1 MRIISSHYGAI
12 KWPGE
17 GLVFQPPLSRTSIFA
32 SLGRLACRYR
42 WLILTLWVGLLV
54 LGGMFAPRLDS
65 VLHGTGT
72 TYEAGQAAQTDR
84 LLQDR
89 LGLDTD
95 ALTVVFEYGNG
106 GDGFSEPVVGQRPD
120 IQPLL
125 ANVEALPVVKSIAQP
140 APLSGI
146 EAEAVDYRFIS
157 LRATVGDTNAAIAS
171 LLNLLEQETP
181 AGVTSYL
188 TGKAVV
194 DYEAQEI
201 SKKDLVRA
209 EALSLPLTL
218 IALVFIFG
226 SVAAALLPVAMA
238 MATVTVTSGLIYGIA
253 QSFDVSIFA
262 VTLTTMLG
270 LGVGIDFTLVMVSR
284 FREELARRAVPDAVV
299 ETMATAGEA
308 VFYSGLTT
316 CIGLL
321 SLLLFPVVLLRSLG
335 VAGSLV
341 VLMSVLAALTLV
353 PALLSVLGH
362 QIDRWRVFT
371 PREGTGFWGRFS
383 RQVIRHRVVAIAA
396 VVAIILVLMSPF
408 WQAQWGL
415 GDVNALPATAQARQ
429 GVDVL
434 EEAISAGRMA
444 PILVAVATENG
455 DRVLASDSVE
465 TLYGLVESLRADDRV
480 ASVESLF
487 NLDSSF
493 DLATYQQ
500 LYQAPD
506 QIPFEPVAA
515 AVERLSSDDTTLIL
529 VSSSTDSNDPQSRAL
544 VRELRQTTLPG
555 LTLSVGGE
563 TAKSLDTIDIIV
575 QRLPWAIA
583 AVFLITFVSLTRLF
597 NSVVMPIKA
606 IFLNIMSIG
615 ASFGALVFIF
625 QQGNFQNLLGFT
637 PVGYL
642 DILLPIVLFC
652 VLFGL
657 SMDYEV
663 FLLTR
668 IKESYDRTGDNTS
681 AIIEGLECT
690 GRIITSS
697 ALLTI
702 IVTASFA
709 FTSIIFVK
717 ALGLGI
723 AISVLIDSTL
733 IRAVLVPASMR
744 LMGHWNWWCPTL
756 KQRSFSS

>member
-1 MRIISSHYGAI
+1 
-12 KWPGE
+12 
-17 GLVFQPPLSRTSIFA
+17 
-32 SLGRLACRYR
+32 
-42 WLILTLWVGLLV
+42 
-54 LGGMFAPRLDS
+54 
-65 VLHGTGT
+65 
-72 TYEAGQAAQTDR
+72 
-84 LLQDR
+84 
-89 LGLDTD
+89 
-95 ALTVVFEYGNG
+95 
-106 GDGFSEPVVGQRPD
+106 
-120 IQPLL
+120 
-125 ANVEALPVVKSIAQP
+125 
-140 APLSGI
+140 
-146 EAEAVDYRFIS
+146 
-157 LRATVGDTNAAIAS
+157 
-171 LLNLLEQETP
+171 
-181 AGVTSYL
+181 
-188 TGKAVV
+188 
-194 DYEAQEI
+194 
-201 SKKDLVRA
+201 
-209 EALSLPLTL
+209 
-218 IALVFIFG
+218 
-226 SVAAALLPVAMA
+226 
-238 MATVTVTSGLIYGIA
+238 
-253 QSFDVSIFA
+253 
-262 VTLTTMLG
+262 TMLG

>member
-1 MRIISSHYGAI
+1 MAYRYR
-12 KWPGE
+12 
-17 GLVFQPPLSRTSIFA
+17 GLV
-32 SLGRLACRYR
+32 LA
-42 WLILTLWVGLLV
+42 LWVVLLG
-54 LGGMFAPRLDS
+54 LGGLFAPRLES

-72 TYEAGQAAQTDR
+72 TYERGEAAQTDR
-84 LLQDR
+84 LLADR
-89 LGLDTD
+89 LGLDAD
-95 ALTVVFEYGNG
+95 ALTVVFEYAD
-106 GDGFSEPVVGQRPD
+106 GDRASGSVADQRPD

-125 ANVEALPVVKSIAQP
+125 SQLAVLPAVESVSQPAALP
-140 APLSGI
+140 G
-146 EAEAVDYRFIS
+146 EAGDVDYRSIS
-157 LRATVGDTNAAIAS
+157 LRVAEGDTNTAIAT
-171 LLNLLEQETP
+171 LLTLLQEETP

-201 SKKDLVRA
+201 SKRDLVRA

-226 SVAAALLPVAMA
+226 SVVAALLPVVMA
-238 MATVTVTSGLIYGIA
+238 VATVTVTSGLIYAIA
-253 QSFDVSIFA
+253 QFSEVSIFA

-284 FREELARRAVPDAVV
+284 FREELVHRPVPEAVT

-353 PALLSVLGH
+353 PALLGVLGH
-362 QIDRWRVFT
+362 QINRWRVFT
-371 PREGTGFWGRFS
+371 PREGVGFWGPFS
-383 RQVIRHRVVAIAA
+383 RRVIRYRVVAIAA

-415 GDVNALPATAQARQ
+415 GDVNALPASAQARQ
-429 GVDVL
+429 GVEVL
-434 EEAISAGRMA
+434 EEAISAGRTA
-444 PILVAVATENG
+444 PILVAVTTETG
-455 DRVLASDSVE
+455 DRVLAPDSVE
-465 TLYGLVESLRADDRV
+465 TLYTWVESLTTDARI
-480 ASVESLF
+480 ASVQSLF
-487 NLDSSF
+487 NLDPTF
-493 DLATYQQ
+493 DLTTYQQ
-500 LYQAPD
+500 LYRTPSR
-506 QIPFEPVAA
+506 IPPESVAA
-515 AVERLSSDDTTLIL
+515 AVARLSADDTTLISI
-529 VSSSTDSNDPQSRAL
+529 SSRADSNSPQSRQL
-544 VRELRQTTLPG
+544 VRELRQKSLPG
-555 LTLSVGGE
+555 LTLSVGGT
-563 TAKSLDTIDIIV
+563 TAKSLDTIDVIG
-575 QRLPWAIA
+575 QRAPLAIA
-583 AVFLITFVSLTRLF
+583 AIFLVTFVSLTQLF
-597 NSVVMPIKA
+597 NSVVMPLKA
-606 IFLNIMSIG
+606 IFLNVMSIG

-625 QQGNFQNLLGFT
+625 QQGHFQNLLNFT

-663 FLLTR
+663 FLLAR
-668 IKESYDRTGDNTS
+668 IKEAYDRTGNNTD
-681 AIIEGLECT
+681 AIVEGLECT

-744 LMGHWNWWCPTL
+744 LMGRWNWWCPAL
-756 KQRSFSS
+756 RKRQSFSG

>member
-1 MRIISSHYGAI
+1 MA
-12 KWPGE
+12 
-17 GLVFQPPLSRTSIFA
+17 
-32 SLGRLACRYR
+32 
-42 WLILTLWVGLLV
+42 LWVVLLG
-54 LGGMFAPRLDS
+54 LGGLFAPRLES

-72 TYEAGQAAQTDR
+72 TYERGEAAQTDR
-84 LLQDR
+84 LLADR
-89 LGLDTD
+89 LGLDAD
-95 ALTVVFEYGNG
+95 ALTVVFEYAD
-106 GDGFSEPVVGQRPD
+106 GDRASGSVADQRPD

-125 ANVEALPVVKSIAQP
+125 SQLAVLPAVESVSQPAALP
-140 APLSGI
+140 G
-146 EAEAVDYRFIS
+146 EAGDVDYRSIS
-157 LRATVGDTNAAIAS
+157 LRVAEGDTNTAIAT
-171 LLNLLEQETP
+171 LLTLLQEETP

-201 SKKDLVRA
+201 SKRDLVRA

-226 SVAAALLPVAMA
+226 SVVAALLPVVMA
-238 MATVTVTSGLIYGIA
+238 VATVTVTSGLIYAIA
-253 QSFDVSIFA
+253 QFSEVSIFA

-284 FREELARRAVPDAVV
+284 FREELVHRPVPEAVT

-353 PALLSVLGH
+353 PALLGVLGH
-362 QIDRWRVFT
+362 QINRWRVFT
-371 PREGTGFWGRFS
+371 PREGVGFWGPFS
-383 RQVIRHRVVAIAA
+383 RRVIRYRVVAIAA

-415 GDVNALPATAQARQ
+415 GDVNALPASAQARQ
-429 GVDVL
+429 GVEVL
-434 EEAISAGRMA
+434 EEAISAGRTA
-444 PILVAVATENG
+444 PILVAVTTETG
-455 DRVLASDSVE
+455 DRVLAPDSVE
-465 TLYGLVESLRADDRV
+465 TLYTWVESLTTDARI
-480 ASVESLF
+480 ASVQSLF
-487 NLDSSF
+487 NLDPTF
-493 DLATYQQ
+493 DLTTYQQ
-500 LYQAPD
+500 LYRTPSR
-506 QIPFEPVAA
+506 IPPESVAA
-515 AVERLSSDDTTLIL
+515 AVARLSADDTTLISI
-529 VSSSTDSNDPQSRAL
+529 SSRADSNSPQSRQL
-544 VRELRQTTLPG
+544 VRELRQKSLPG
-555 LTLSVGGE
+555 LTLSVGGT
-563 TAKSLDTIDIIV
+563 TAKSLDTIDVIG
-575 QRLPWAIA
+575 QRAPLAIA
-583 AVFLITFVSLTRLF
+583 AIFLVTFVSLTQLF
-597 NSVVMPIKA
+597 NSVVMPLKA
-606 IFLNIMSIG
+606 IFLNVMSIG

-625 QQGNFQNLLGFT
+625 QQGHFQNLLNFT

-663 FLLTR
+663 FLLAR
-668 IKESYDRTGDNTS
+668 IKEAYDRTGNNTD
-681 AIIEGLECT
+681 AIVEGLECT

-744 LMGHWNWWCPTL
+744 LMGRWNWWCPAL
-756 KQRSFSS
+756 RKRQSFSG

>member
-1 MRIISSHYGAI
+1 MRQQ
-12 KWPGE
+12 PGL
-17 GLVFQPPLSRTSIFA
+17 GPSNQSLFA
-32 SLGRLACRYR
+32 RLGRLSYRYR
-42 WLILTLWVGLLV
+42 GLVLALWAVLLV
-54 LGGMFAPRLDS
+54 LGGLFAPRLDG

-72 TYEAGQAAQTDR
+72 TYEQGEAAQTDR
-84 LLQDR
+84 LLDDR
-89 LGLDTD
+89 LGLDAD
-95 ALTVVFEYGNG
+95 ALTVVFQHTGR
-106 GDGFSEPVVGQRPD
+106 RPD
-120 IQPLL
+120 LQPLL
-125 ANVEALPVVKSIAQP
+125 SDLAALPAVESISQTVATP
-140 APLSGI
+140 AIAG
-146 EAEAVDYRFIS
+146 AGAGVDYHLMS
-157 LRATVGDTNAAIAS
+157 LKAGSDANTTIAA
-171 LLNLLEQETP
+171 LLTLLEEETP
-181 AGVTSYL
+181 AGVASYL

-201 SKKDLVRA
+201 SRTDLVRA

-226 SVAAALLPVAMA
+226 SVVAALLPVVMA
-238 MATVTVTSGLIYGIA
+238 VATVTVTSGLIYAIA
-253 QSFDVSIFA
+253 QFSEVSIFA

-284 FREELARRAVPDAVV
+284 FREELVHRSVLEAVV

-353 PALLSVLGH
+353 PALLGILGH
-362 QIDRWRVFT
+362 QINRWRLLT
-371 PREGTGFWGRFS
+371 PQEGAGFWGPFS
-383 RQVIRHRVVAIAA
+383 RRVIRYRVVAIAA
-396 VVAIILVLMSPF
+396 VVAIVLVLMAPF

-429 GVDVL
+429 GVEVL
-434 EEAISAGRMA
+434 EEALSAGRTA
-444 PILVAVATENG
+444 PVLLAVTAKNGDSVLNPDVVATLHNLVASLEA
-455 DRVLASDSVE
+455 DR
-465 TLYGLVESLRADDRV
+465 RV
-480 ASVESLF
+480 ASVQSLF
-487 NLDSSF
+487 NLDPAF

-500 LYQAPD
+500 LYQGPAP
-506 QIPFEPVAA
+506 IPLAAVAA
-515 AVERLSSDDTTLIL
+515 AVEQLSGGDTTLIS
-529 VSSSTDSNDPQSRAL
+529 VHSNTDSNHPQSREL
-544 VRELRQTTLPG
+544 VRELRRLTLPG
-555 LTLSVGGE
+555 LDLSVGGE
-563 TAKSLDTIDIIV
+563 TAKSLDTIEVIG
-575 QRLPWAIA
+575 QRAPWAIA
-583 AVFLITFVSLTRLF
+583 AIVLITFVSLTRLF
-597 NSVVMPIKA
+597 NSVIMPLKA

-625 QQGNFQNLLGFT
+625 QQGHFQNILDFT

-668 IKESYDRTGDNTS
+668 IKEAYDRTGNNTD
-681 AIIEGLECT
+681 AIVEGLERT

-744 LMGHWNWWCPTL
+744 LMGDWNWWSPAWG
-756 KQRSFSS
+756 KRSLSS

>member
-1 MRIISSHYGAI
+1 MTY
-12 KWPGE
+12 
-17 GLVFQPPLSRTSIFA
+17 
-32 SLGRLACRYR
+32 RYR
-42 WLILTLWVGLLV
+42 GLILALWVVLLG
-54 LGGMFAPRLDS
+54 LGGLFAPRLDS

-72 TYEAGQAAQTDR
+72 TYERGEAAQTDR
-84 LLQDR
+84 LLEEH
-89 LGLDTD
+89 LGLDAD
-95 ALTVVFEYGNG
+95 ALTVVFEYAKG
-106 GDGFSEPVVGQRPD
+106 GDRISELAIDQRPD

-125 ANVEALPVVKSIAQP
+125 NDLAALPTVESVSQTTALP
-140 APLSGI
+140 G
-146 EAEAVDYRFIS
+146 ETGNVDYRLIS
-157 LRATVGDTNAAIAS
+157 LRVSGGDTNTAIA
-171 LLNLLEQETP
+171 NLLALLDEETP

-226 SVAAALLPVAMA
+226 SVVAALLPVVMA
-238 MATVTVTSGLIYGIA
+238 LATVTVTSGLIYAIT
-253 QSFDVSIFA
+253 QFSEVSIFA

-284 FREELARRAVPDAVV
+284 FREELAHRSVLESVV

-353 PALLSVLGH
+353 PALLGLLGH
-362 QIDRWRVFT
+362 QINRWRLLT
-371 PREGTGFWGRFS
+371 PSQGAGFWGPFS
-383 RQVIRHRVVAIAA
+383 RRVIRYRVVAIAA

-415 GDVNALPATAQARQ
+415 GDVNALPASAQARQ
-429 GVDVL
+429 GVEVL
-434 EEAISAGRMA
+434 EEAISAGRTA
-444 PILVAVATENG
+444 PILVAVTAADG
-455 DRVLASDSVE
+455 DRLLTPDSVE
-465 TLYGLVESLRADDRV
+465 TLYTLVESLTNDDRV
-480 ASVESLF
+480 ASVQSLF
-487 NLDSSF
+487 NLDPTF
-493 DLATYQQ
+493 DLATYQR
-500 LYQAPD
+500 LYQTPD
-506 QIPFEPVAA
+506 RIPLESVAA
-515 AVERLSSDDTTLIL
+515 AVERLSTDDTTLISI
-529 VSSSTDSNDPQSRAL
+529 SSKSDSNTPRSRQL
-544 VRELRQTTLPG
+544 VRELRQKSLPG
-555 LTLSVGGE
+555 LTLSVGGA
-563 TAKSLDTIDIIV
+563 TAKSLDTIDIIG
-575 QRLPWAIA
+575 QRAPRAIA
-583 AVFLITFVSLTRLF
+583 AIFLVTFVSLTRLF
-597 NSVVMPIKA
+597 GSVVMPLKA

-625 QQGNFQNLLGFT
+625 QQGHFQTLLNFT

-663 FLLTR
+663 FLLAR
-668 IKESYDRTGDNTS
+668 IKEAYDRTGNNTD
-681 AIIEGLECT
+681 AIVEGLECT

-756 KQRSFSS
+756 RRQSFSG

>member
-1 MRIISSHYGAI
+1 MGQRQRDQWSKPAAEGRSPQEDI
-12 KWPGE
+12 KASLFVTIGRWVYRYR
-17 GLVFQPPLSRTSIFA
+17 GLV
-32 SLGRLACRYR
+32 LA
-42 WLILTLWVGLLV
+42 LWVGLLL
-54 LGGMFAPRLDS
+54 LGGLFAPRLDS

-72 TYEAGQAAQTDR
+72 TYEAGEAAQTDR
-84 LLQDR
+84 ILADR
-89 LGLDTD
+89 LGLDAD
-95 ALTVVFEYGNG
+95 ALTVVFEYA
-106 GDGFSEPVVGQRPD
+106 DSSDRSD

-125 ANVEALPVVKSIAQP
+125 KALAALPAVESVSQEAA
-140 APLSGI
+140 APGMT
-146 EAEAVDYRFIS
+146 ATDVVDYRLIS
-157 LRATVGDTNAAIAS
+157 LGVGGGETNIAIADM
-171 LLNLLEQETP
+171 LALLEDETP

-218 IALVFIFG
+218 VALVFIFG
-226 SVAAALLPVAMA
+226 SGVAALLPVAMA
-238 MATVTVTSGLIYGIA
+238 IATVTVTMGLIYAIA
-253 QSFDVSIFA
+253 QFSEVSIFA

-284 FREELARRAVPDAVV
+284 FREELAQRAVPEAVV
-299 ETMATAGEA
+299 ATMATAGEA

-335 VAGSLV
+335 IAGSLV
-341 VLMSVLAALTLV
+341 VLMSVLASVTLV
-353 PALLSVLGH
+353 PALLGVLGPH
-362 QIDRWRVFT
+362 INHWRVFT
-371 PREGTGFWGRFS
+371 PRQGAGFWGAFS
-383 RQVIRHRVVAIAA
+383 RRVIRYRVVAIAA

-408 WQAQWGL
+408 WQAEWGL

-429 GVDVL
+429 GVEVL
-434 EEAISAGRMA
+434 EEALSAGRTA
-444 PILVAVATENG
+444 PILVAVTAEG
-455 DRVLASDSVE
+455 GQSVLAPDAVA
-465 TLYGLVESLRADDRV
+465 TLYDLVASLEADDRI
-480 ASVESLF
+480 ASVQSLV
-487 NLDSSF
+487 NLDPSF

-506 QIPFEPVAA
+506 QIPVEAVAVAA
-515 AVERLSSDDTTLIL
+515 DRLSNGDTTLI
-529 VSSSTDSNDPQSRAL
+529 SINSNTDSNHPQSRDL
-544 VRELRQTTLPG
+544 VRELRARSLPG
-555 LTLSVGGE
+555 LELSVGGA
-563 TAKSLDTIDIIV
+563 TAKSLDTIDVIGERAPI
-575 QRLPWAIA
+575 AIA

-597 NSVVMPIKA
+597 DSVVMPLKA

-625 QQGNFQNLLGFT
+625 QQGNFQEILDFT

-663 FLLTR
+663 FLLAR
-668 IKESYDRTGDNTS
+668 MKEAYDRTGNNTD

-723 AISVLIDSTL
+723 AISVFIDSTL

-744 LMGHWNWWCPTL
+744 LMGHWNWWSPSWG
-756 KQRSFSS
+756 KQTFSG